1 MVPANFTDMTIRKV
15 LFLDI
20 TNYIQSENLGLRQ
33 EILSMLTGDLIRLI
47 VSIELCFLLEAIR
60 AEPTILWFGYFTPIP
75 FIIVGGC
82 KFRSAGGTGWL

>member
-47 VSIELCFLLEAIR
+47 VSIELRFLLEAIR
-60 AEPTILWFGYFTPIP
+60 TEPIILWFGHLTPIP
-75 FIIVGGC
+75 FVIVGGC
-82 KFRSAGGTGWL
+82 K